1 MKRAGRIFI
10 IYLLVVS
17 VLCGCSILPTE
28 EEFGAAPVVKEYEG
42 NNYNKYTVTR
52 GDMVEKESIAVT
64 YQGTKEIEITGSDD
78 GGQIKKICVKKGQK
92 VKAGTVLIQEY
103 QEEAE
108 DQLKEDKRQ
117 IATLLLQI
125 KQAREMRARELEQL
139 EKTGG
144 TKEEKKNVRDQY
156 DAQIKGCQSNMQLT
170 QLDMKE
176 AQEEINAA
184 VVTSEVAG
192 TVVMADHSFDGG
204 YVGSN
209 NVLVKIQGK
218 KKNRF
223 SCKAKY
229 AGHFQNGQ
237 EVVVTVSGVEYKTKV
252 KKVSKKEL
260 YFYPK
265 RSVSLRDGATGII
278 DLVLKEKKNVLS
290 LPKALVYDM
299 GGRKVVYMEGKNGVK
314 ETREV
319 TLGESIANMVEI
331 TSGLDENEQVITN

>member
-10 IYLLVVS
+10 TYLLVVS

-42 NNYNKYTVTR
+42 NNYNKYTITR
-52 GDMVEKESIAVT
+52 GDMIEKESIAVT

-78 GGQIKKICVKKGQK
+78 GGQIKEICVKKGQK
-92 VKAGTVLIQEY
+92 VKAGTVLIKEY
-103 QEEAE
+103 LDETE
-108 DQLKEDKRQ
+108 DQLKADKRQ
-117 IATLLLQI
+117 IATLQLQI
-125 KQAREMRARELEQL
+125 RQAKEMKARELEQL
-139 EKTGG
+139 AKTGG
-144 TKEEKKNVRDQY
+144 TKEEKKNVREQY
-156 DAQIKGCQSNMQLT
+156 DAQIKGCQSSMQLT

-184 VVTSEVAG
+184 VITSEMAG
-192 TVVMADHSFDGG
+192 TVVLADNSFEGG
-204 YVGSN
+204 YATSN

-223 SCKAKY
+223 SCESKY
-229 AGHFQNGQ
+229 ADRFQNGQ
-237 EVVVTVSGVEYKTKV
+237 EVVVTVSGVEYRTKV

-260 YFYPK
+260 YLYPK
-265 RSVSLRDGATGII
+265 SSVSLGNGATGTI

-290 LPKALVYDM
+290 LPKALIYDM
-299 GGRKVVYMEGKNGVK
+299 GGKKVVYMEGENGVK

-331 TSGLDENEQVITN
+331 TSGLSENEQVITN